1 MARYD
6 AAVLRALGRDP
17 RFRSAQEVHALV
29 AGPRSRSSRPPS
41 LSTVYRTLRRLADDG
56 ILDTVRSSEGER
68 LYRLCGSD
76 ARHHHLVCRVCGEVE
91 EVPEPGELAPLVER
105 VVRASGFGSVDYS
118 FELFGVCP
126 SCVS

>member
-17 RFRSAQEVHALV
+17 RFRSAQEVHVLV
-29 AGPRSRSSRPPS
+29 AAALAGAARPPS
-41 LSTVYRTLRRLADDG
+41 LSTVYRTLRRLAG
-56 ILDTVRSSEGER
+56 ERVLDTVQSPDGER

-76 ARHHHLVCRVCGEVE
+76 IRHHHLVCRVCGRVE
-91 EVPEPGELAPLVER
+91 EIPEPRELTPVVER
-105 VVRASGFGSVDYS
+105 VGRASGFGSVDYS

-126 SCVS
+126 ACER